1 MPEVGRVAVIGG
13 GVVGACVGYYLA
25 RGGVNVLMVDA
36 QRPGELTTS
45 ASLAWVNASA
55 KAAHRAY
62 FALNFAGCREY
73 ERLVGELPGAS
84 WWNPTGH
91 LRWDYRDDRELV
103 EAVEQLRARGYP
115 AEVWEAGRVQAL
127 LEPHVAFPSSS
138 ALVALFPSEA
148 WVDGPELVRALVGAA
163 VEMGAT
169 TAFGSR
175 VRRINI
181 AGAAVSSIELASGEM
196 YQVEKLVNAA
206 GPGAAGIARFIGR
219 DLPMEHSPGLAVRVR
234 TNSDWVSRV
243 IHPSGVAIRPD
254 GPRRVFLLARGVE
267 PALRKAG
274 KLPRSIMHLDIKTG
288 RESGQLGDEVKRL
301 AARAVPRLAGASV
314 VETRVGYRPVPVD
327 GLPVIGPA
335 SDIDG
340 YYEAVTHSGI
350 TLGPVIGRTLAAE
363 IVDGHIDPLV
373 SPFRASRF
381 RSEAPR
387 RA

>member
-1 MPEVGRVAVIGG
+1 MPDVGRVAVIGG

-36 QRPGELTTS
+36 ERPGELTTS

-55 KAAHRAY
+55 KAAHQAY

-103 EAVEQLRARGYP
+103 DAVEQLRARGYP
-115 AEVWEAGRVQAL
+115 AEVWEAGRVQTL

-138 ALVALFPSEA
+138 GLVASFPSEA
-148 WVDGPELVRALVGAA
+148 WVDGPELVRALVDAA

-175 VRRINI
+175 LRRINI
-181 AGAAVSSIELASGEM
+181 AGTTVSSIELASGET
-196 YQVEKLVNAA
+196 YPVDKLVNAA
-206 GPGAAGIARFIGR
+206 GPGATGVARLVGR
-219 DLPMEHSPGLAVRVR
+219 ALPLQHSPGLVVRVR
-234 TNSDWVSRV
+234 TNGEWVSRV
-243 IHPSGVAIRPD
+243 IHPSGIAIRPD
-254 GPRRVFLLARGVE
+254 GARRVFLLARSVE

-274 KLPRSIMHLDIKTG
+274 PG
-288 RESGQLGDEVKRL
+288 RASGQLGDEVKRL
-301 AARAVPRLAGASV
+301 AAQAVPRLAGASV
-314 VETRVGYRPVPVD
+314 VDTRVGYRPVPVD
-327 GLPVIGPA
+327 GFPVIGKA

-350 TLGPVIGRTLAAE
+350 TLGPVIGRMLAAE
-363 IVDGHIDPLV
+363 IVHGHIDPLV

-381 RSEAPR
+381 RSE
-387 RA
+387 